1 MDVTLVIALIGA
13 FTGAGSLCWQIW
25 TKRQERAQ
33 VVVRSWWEHD
43 DRLAL
48 VFVVEAHNTGTK
60 DAAAIVAV
68 GAEQFF
74 PAGLE
79 AADQTVVERT
89 TVDERWCHWWLRD
102 IDLIHQE
109 GSLTGAAAEPVTLA
123 AQHRVTYRFANA
135 LADRSTEP
143 FFPIVEL
150 ATGEVARGGEA
161 SPKPDPATIGSP
173 WIGPTQ
179 FG

>member
-1 MDVTLVIALIGA
+1 MDL
-13 FTGAGSLCWQIW
+13 TGDVSLCWQIRS
-25 TKRQERAQ
+25 KRQERARAA
-33 VVVRSWWEHD
+33 VRSWWEAHRD
-43 DRLAL
+43 EER
-48 VFVVEAHNTGTK
+48 VFVVEAHNEGTK

-68 GAEQFF
+68 GVELLF

-79 AADQTVVERT
+79 AWDPTVAERT
-89 TVDERWCHWWLRD
+89 TVDERQCHWWLRD

-109 GSLTGAAAEPVTLA
+109 GSLAGAAAAPVTLA

-135 LADRSTEP
+135 LAARSTEP

-150 ATGEVARGGEA
+150 ATGEVVRGGEA

-179 FG
+179 FGLV